1 MIQTIL
7 KRSLWVLAA
16 ACALLSCSPKTL
28 PPASAPSA
36 GNAAKVVAA
45 LHDPASKHVV
55 VVSHRGDWRNYPEN
69 SLGAIESVIRMGVD
83 VVEIDLKLT
92 KDSVLVLS
100 HDQTCNRMTTGKG
113 DISTMTYD
121 SLATFNL
128 KTAHNVAIPGT
139 RIATFQEALEVCK
152 DRIVINVDQ
161 GYQYY
166 DLVVKLTDALD
177 MTDQILIK
185 GKNAREVVA
194 REMAGSRMMYM
205 PIIDIQKPKGKELF
219 GEYETWYAQTGEKPL
234 AYEVCFSELD
244 KEVEDCCRKVV
255 EQGSKLWINT
265 LWASLCGGYN
275 DDVAFE
281 GNPDEI
287 YGKILDLGTSIIQTD
302 RPELLINW
310 LQRQGR
316 RK

>member
-1 MIQTIL
+1 MIPIMQ
-7 KRSLWVLAA
+7 KRILWVLAVA
-16 ACALLSCSPKTL
+16 GILLSCSPKVR
-28 PPASAPSA
+28 PSA
-36 GNAAKVVAA
+36 SVQSANKAAKVVAA
-45 LHDPASKHVV
+45 LHDPASKYVV
-55 VVSHRGDWRNYPEN
+55 VVCHRGDWRNYPEN
-69 SLGAIESVIRMGVD
+69 SLGAIESVIRMGAD

-100 HDQTCNRMTTGKG
+100 HDSRCDRMTTGKG

-128 KTAHNVAIPGT
+128 KTAHNVAVPGT
-139 RIATFQEALEVCK
+139 RIATLQEALEVCK

-166 DLVVKLTDALD
+166 DLVVRQTDALG

-185 GKNAREVVA
+185 GKQAREVVA
-194 REMAGSRMMYM
+194 REMADSRMMYM
-205 PIIDIQKPKGKELF
+205 PIIDIQKPQGKDLF
-219 GEYETWYAQTGEKPL
+219 GQYEAWYAQTGEKPL

-244 KEVEDCCRKVV
+244 KAAEDCCRKVV
-255 EQGSKLWINT
+255 AQGSKLWINT

-275 DDVAFE
+275 DDAAFE
-281 GNPDEI
+281 GNPDEV

-302 RPELLINW
+302 RPELLIGW
-310 LQRQGR
+310 LQKQGR

>member
-1 MIQTIL
+1 MQ
-7 KRSLWVLAA
+7 KRILWVLAVA
-16 ACALLSCSPKTL
+16 GILLSCSPKVR
-28 PPASAPSA
+28 PSA
-36 GNAAKVVAA
+36 SVQSANKAAKVVAA
-45 LHDPASKHVV
+45 LHDPASKYVV
-55 VVSHRGDWRNYPEN
+55 VVCHRGDWRNYPEN
-69 SLGAIESVIRMGVD
+69 SLGAIESVIRMGAD

-100 HDQTCNRMTTGKG
+100 HDSRCDRMTTGKG

-128 KTAHNVAIPGT
+128 KTAHNVAVPGT
-139 RIATFQEALEVCK
+139 RIATLQEALEVCK

-166 DLVVKLTDALD
+166 DLVVRQTDALG

-185 GKNAREVVA
+185 GKQAREVVA
-194 REMAGSRMMYM
+194 REMADSRMMYM
-205 PIIDIQKPKGKELF
+205 PIIDIQKPQGKDLF
-219 GEYETWYAQTGEKPL
+219 GQYEAWYAQTGEKPL

-244 KEVEDCCRKVV
+244 KAAEDCCRKVV
-255 EQGSKLWINT
+255 AQGSKLWINT

-275 DDVAFE
+275 DDAAFE
-281 GNPDEI
+281 GNPDEV

-302 RPELLINW
+302 RPELLIGW
-310 LQRQGR
+310 LQKQGR